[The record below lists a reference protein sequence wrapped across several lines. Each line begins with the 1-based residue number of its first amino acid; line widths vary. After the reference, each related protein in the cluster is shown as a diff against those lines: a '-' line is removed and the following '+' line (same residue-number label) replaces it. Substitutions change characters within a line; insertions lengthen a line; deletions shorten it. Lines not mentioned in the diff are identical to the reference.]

1 MTILEFVLN
10 NKDYLEDLT
19 TEAAK
24 ERREAPPA
32 TESEYVFN
40 TIAETDK
47 GVYFFDERQQPKV
60 PGQPADSEYK
70 KEKRLWKKPKRYTP
84 EQYYGMQGD
93 GGSSSSTS
101 EETSY
106 DYKLFSCKNTRSL
119 ERVFFMSN
127 FFALQESGNT
137 IGKNSI
143 GAVLR

>member
-1 MTILEFVLN
+1 MKHIARLMLFLFCAGILTACASEQKEDPRYNRKIYLTEE
-10 NKDYLEDLT
+10 DYLEDLT

-32 TESEYVFN
+32 PESEYVFN

-70 KEKRLWKKPKRYTP
+70 KEKRLWKKPKRYSP
-84 EQYYGMQGD
+84 DQYYGMQGD
-93 GGSSSSTS
+93 GGGSSSAS

-106 DYKLFSCKNTRSL
+106 DY
-119 ERVFFMSN
+119 
-127 FFALQESGNT
+127 
-137 IGKNSI
+137 
-143 GAVLR
+143 